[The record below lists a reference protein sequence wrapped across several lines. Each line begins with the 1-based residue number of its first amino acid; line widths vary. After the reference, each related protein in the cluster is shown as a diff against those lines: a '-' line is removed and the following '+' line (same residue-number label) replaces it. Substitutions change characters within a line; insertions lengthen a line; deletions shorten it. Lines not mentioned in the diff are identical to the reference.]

1 MKKLTLEE
9 RGRQIQAKLEAGT
22 RVSTREEMM
31 NTGRC
36 RTKSKRELL
45 VALRYIQRD
54 AGSIIAF
61 DGKF

>member
-31 NTGRC
+31 NTGRR

-54 AGSIIAF
+54 AGRIIAF